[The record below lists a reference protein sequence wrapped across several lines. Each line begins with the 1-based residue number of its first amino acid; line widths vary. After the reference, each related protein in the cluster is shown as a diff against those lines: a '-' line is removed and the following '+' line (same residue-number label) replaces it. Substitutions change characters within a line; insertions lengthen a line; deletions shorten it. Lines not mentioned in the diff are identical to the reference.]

1 MEMHEI
7 DFLIIG
13 AAKSA
18 TTWLQKSL
26 VQDPKIYMPSPE
38 LHYFSRYYE
47 RGDPW
52 YLSYFQGEKNGRFVG
67 EKSNSY
73 MDTPEAC
80 SRIGEKLPKARLIAQ
95 LRNPVDRAYSD
106 YCMLYR
112 RGEAGRDI
120 ARYLDPRQGAGGRFL
135 NGGLYFQQLQRYL
148 DRFPS
153 DQLLVLLYEDL
164 KVDAH
169 VQLSRVRD
177 FLKLD
182 GDVAPSPLSTKVKDK
197 AEPVVNPALRR
208 LLRPLKPVVA
218 RFRDNTGFKKARSL
232 FVSEVQY
239 APLSTELRDRM
250 ADYYAAET
258 EKLGTLV
265 GRDLTDWLRGH
276 PQEGARHGNTG
287 ALHPS

>member
-18 TTWLQKSL
+18 TTWLQQSL
-26 VQDPKIYMPSPE
+26 QQDPNIYMPSPE
-38 LHYFSRYYE
+38 LHYFSRDYD
-47 RGDPW
+47 RGDRW
-52 YLSYFQGEKNGRFVG
+52 YLSNFSEEKNGRLVG

-73 MDTPEAC
+73 MDTQEAC
-80 SRIGEKLPKARLIAQ
+80 SRIWEKLPKARLIAQ

-112 RGEAGRDI
+112 RGEVGRDI

-135 NGGLYFQQLQRYL
+135 DGGLYFQQLQRYL
-148 DRFPS
+148 DRFPG

-164 KVDAH
+164 KTDAH
-169 VQLSRVRD
+169 TQLSRVRD

-182 GDVAPSPLSTKVKDK
+182 GNMTPVPLSKKVKDK
-197 AEPVVNPALRR
+197 AEPVVNPTLRR

-218 RFRDNTGFKKARSL
+218 RFRDNTGFKNIRSL
-232 FVSEVQY
+232 FVGEVQY

-250 ADYYAAET
+250 ADYYAAES
-258 EKLGTLV
+258 EKLGALI
-265 GRDLTDWLRGH
+265 GRDLTGWLRGH
-276 PQEGARHGNTG
+276 PHEGARQGNAG